1 MSFSNNLT
9 QKTDFEFRV
18 RSESEAG
25 CVPLYASMC
34 MSFMKP
40 VQKHII
46 EGFEVANQ

>member
-1 MSFSNNLT
+1 MNFSNNLT

-25 CVPLYASMC
+25 CVPLYASM
-34 MSFMKP
+34 SFMKP